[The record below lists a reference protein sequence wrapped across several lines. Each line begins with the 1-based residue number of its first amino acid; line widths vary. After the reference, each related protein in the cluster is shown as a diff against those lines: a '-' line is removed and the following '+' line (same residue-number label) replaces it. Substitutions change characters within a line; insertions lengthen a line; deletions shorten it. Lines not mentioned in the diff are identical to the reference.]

1 MKILSIDTASNL
13 CTVAVLENEKCIKE
27 SLKLILPKNKGI
39 YMENPFGDSL
49 RNPLIYNYCY
59 FGEYPI

>member
-27 SLKLILPKNKGI
+27 SLKLILPKNKEI
-39 YMENPFGDSL
+39 YMETPFGDSL

-59 FGEYPI
+59 FEEYPI